1 MSITTSVPS
10 SKRKPGSYQE
20 FDVTSGAR
28 GLVPIAYNIVLVGN
42 KLAAGTKANLTPTLV
57 GSEKDGDLFWGA
69 GSELAIMVRAAL
81 RAGRKYGAVP
91 FIYGISIADVA
102 GTAATRT
109 FTVAGTATA
118 AGDVVITFGGRT
130 IRCTVNN
137 GDVANTVAA
146 AVKAAIDNY
155 QNVEP
160 LAFTASIAAPVVTM
174 TARQTG
180 VNGNDWRG
188 SVLSAPAGITVTYA
202 VAIAG
207 VGAVVIQPALDILV
221 DKYYHGCAIAN
232 HTATDVTSL
241 ASFAA
246 TNSLPQTKKWPISI
260 LCETGSLTTGNTT
273 ATTANNYQ
281 IVVVNAEF
289 FPNHGSE
296 IAAQMTS
303 TLFAENDPSL
313 SFDSVELDLFVPL
326 AADVPTDTEIET
338 ALAAGSAIL
347 SVSPYTGNVQIVR
360 FVTTKTTIGGAVF
373 ENLLDVTNVK
383 TMFYTAIQVDV
394 RWTIWQQNKDN
405 RKNTTGASKRLRSI
419 TLDTLRAEEDLE
431 YVQNVDAHM
440 AELIVEK
447 DAIVKTRLNVG
458 IPVSV
463 VPNLHQLVGVHT
475 LFVE

>member
-1 MSITTSVPS
+1 
-10 SKRKPGSYQE
+10 
-20 FDVTSGAR
+20 
-28 GLVPIAYNIVLVGN
+28 
-42 KLAAGTKANLTPTLV
+42 
-57 GSEKDGDLFWGA
+57 
-69 GSELAIMVRAAL
+69 
-81 RAGRKYGAVP
+81 
-91 FIYGISIADVA
+91 
-102 GTAATRT
+102 
-109 FTVAGTATA
+109 
-118 AGDVVITFGGRT
+118 
-130 IRCTVNN
+130 
-137 GDVANTVAA
+137 
-146 AVKAAIDNY
+146 
-155 QNVEP
+155 
-160 LAFTASIAAPVVTM
+160 
-174 TARQTG
+174 
-180 VNGNDWRG
+180 
-188 SVLSAPAGITVTYA
+188 
-202 VAIAG
+202 
-207 VGAVVIQPALDILV
+207 
-221 DKYYHGCAIAN
+221 
-232 HTATDVTSL
+232 
-241 ASFAA
+241 
-246 TNSLPQTKKWPISI
+246 
-260 LCETGSLTTGNTT
+260 
-273 ATTANNYQ
+273 
-281 IVVVNAEF
+281 
-289 FPNHGSE
+289 
-296 IAAQMTS
+296 
-303 TLFAENDPSL
+303 
-313 SFDSVELDLFVPL
+313 VPL